1 MSRIEDTG
9 TVKDYKTDVLQRET
23 KLTSHVRDKG
33 EEKDHMRKCQDPH
46 EKYPFLLLCSC
57 CQVTV
62 EP

>member
-1 MSRIEDTG
+1 MSRIEDIG

-23 KLTSHVRDKG
+23 KLTSHVRDKS
-33 EEKDHMRKCQDPH
+33 EKKDHMRKCQNPH

-57 CQVTV
+57 SQVTV